1 MSGAESFLAGSAES
15 EETPVVR
22 ISTRARYAL
31 RLMID
36 IASHTVPGA
45 AVKLRDVASRQQIS
59 KRYLEQ
65 LADTQKRADLV
76 STSPGRGGGYSLTR
90 RPEDI
95 RIGEIIAASVGA
107 INVVGCVEHPEICQ
121 RSKDCPSR
129 AMWVELNE
137 KIIEVLGG
145 VTLAELCE
153 PGGGAGAGDPSEAP
167 PPCSRPWD
175 GGLR

>member
-1 MSGAESFLAGSAES
+1 M
-15 EETPVVR
+15 R

-36 IASHTVPGA
+36 IASHALPGGT
-45 AVKLRDVASRQQIS
+45 VKLRDVASRQQIS

-95 RIGEIIAASVGA
+95 RVGEIIAASVGA

-129 AMWVELNE
+129 AMWVELNK
-137 KIIEVLGG
+137 KINEVLGG

-153 PGGGAGAGDPSEAP
+153 QEESARAGDFAGAP
-167 PPCSRPWD
+167 PPCGRPWD
-175 GGLR
+175 DGAASP